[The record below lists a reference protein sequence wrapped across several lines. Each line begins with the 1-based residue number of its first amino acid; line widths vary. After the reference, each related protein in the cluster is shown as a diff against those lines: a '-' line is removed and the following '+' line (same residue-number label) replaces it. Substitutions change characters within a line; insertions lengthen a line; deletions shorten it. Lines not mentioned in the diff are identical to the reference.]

1 MEPGEPKDADSS
13 AVFQIWQAFASQ
25 TQIAEMRT
33 EFANGI
39 AWGEAKRQLFELIN
53 DQLQEPRAEY
63 LRLLE
68 NPGEVEAVLQ
78 QGAVKARE
86 HSSEL
91 VARVRSAVGI
101 RPLG

>member
-1 MEPGEPKDADSS
+1 
-13 AVFQIWQAFASQ
+13 
-25 TQIAEMRT
+25 
-33 EFANGI
+33 
-39 AWGEAKRQLFELIN
+39 
-53 DQLQEPRAEY
+53 LQEPRAEY

>member
-1 MEPGEPKDADSS
+1 
-13 AVFQIWQAFASQ
+13 
-25 TQIAEMRT
+25 MRT

>member
-1 MEPGEPKDADSS
+1 
-13 AVFQIWQAFASQ
+13 
-25 TQIAEMRT
+25 MRT

-78 QGAVKARE
+78 RGAVKARE

>member
-1 MEPGEPKDADSS
+1 
-13 AVFQIWQAFASQ
+13 
-25 TQIAEMRT
+25 MRA

-53 DQLQEPRAEY
+53 EQLKAPRDEY
-63 LRLLE
+63 MRLLE

-91 VARVRSAVGI
+91 VAKVRCAVGI
-101 RPLG
+101 RPLW